1 MRKVHDDAWTIATIH
16 MLMIS
21 RQFAIYMVIFTLFPL
36 SFLYFAKYL
45 TPPGVPVGS
54 RLITGSIVFSL
65 GLTIVNELA
74 QTLLNE
80 RFNQQLKLI
89 IVAPVSKAS
98 YAIGVISGGL
108 VRGLIS
114 SVTILLFAPL
124 FGIEV
129 HLSLWL
135 IPMSLLCALSLT
147 GVALVIGT
155 WSPSQQTGNLLANSV
170 GILIVI
176 FSPLY
181 YPLSRLPDWLQWPA
195 RLSPY
200 THAASAIDGVL
211 SGAGHFYGETLL
223 LLAITVVA
231 MAAGIWGMRWRD
243 V

>member
-1 MRKVHDDAWTIATIH
+1 MAKTLADARTVATIH
-16 MLMIS
+16 LLMIK
-21 RQFAIYMVIFTLFPL
+21 RAFVIYFVIFTLFPI
-36 SFLYFAKYL
+36 SFLFFAKYL

-89 IVAPVSKAS
+89 VVAPVSKAS
-98 YAIGVISGGL
+98 YAIGIITSGL
-108 VRGLIS
+108 VRGVLS
-114 SVTILLFAPL
+114 SYIILLFAPV
-124 FGIEV
+124 FGVHI

-135 IPMSLLCALSLT
+135 IPLSLLCALSLT

-155 WSPSQQTGNLLANSV
+155 WSPSQQTGNLLANTV
-170 GILIVI
+170 GILIVL

-181 YPLSRLPDWLQWPA
+181 YPLSRLPGWLRWPA
-195 RLSPY
+195 KFSPY

-211 SGAGHFYGETLL
+211 SGTQHFYGEMALL
-223 LLAITVVA
+223 TAVTAVA
-231 MAAGIWGMRWRD
+231 MALGVWGMRWRD